1 MSENKGWLE
10 ILRSIIGHID
20 LEKWI
25 ESTSRLFTKRPRR
38 YLWVFLTFALF
49 CVWGGFRN
57 YLYTATHSR
66 EILGEVTF
74 NQEGAK
80 FSFPA
85 LLTFIWA
92 LLFSEGTAK
101 FAFSALLSFTI
112 CAADSSFTTKR
123 IKEMLF
129 FTADD
134 NLNTLILVLS
144 QCGVARAYR
153 TEMELQT
160 TKQHYASDI
169 RASAA
174 ASKTLRI
181 MSIAGYEYIGA
192 GTDSLLYSLIKSRP
206 EINAEF
212 IFLDPIKGGD
222 VLADRVERLKRRSP
236 TLTVDT
242 IKGHIHETTRLLQ
255 GLQPDREGGFSV
267 WQCECQTVFRLI
279 ILDDCLFVSA
289 YKSDA
294 HGHESPMFKINKFDQ
309 TGKMTTDWFDAFEQ
323 IYTLIKSKS
332 SRVI

>member
-1 MSENKGWLE
+1 MSENKGWFE
-10 ILRSIIGHID
+10 IFRRIIGHVD

-57 YLYTATHSR
+57 YLFTATHSS

-74 NQEGAK
+74 NQEGAH
-80 FSFPA
+80 FSAKA
-85 LLTFIWA
+85 LLTSIWA
-92 LLFSEGTAK
+92 LLFSWGTAK
-101 FAFSALLSFTI
+101 FIISAILSFTI

-123 IKEMLF
+123 IKEMLY

-153 TEMELQT
+153 TETELQT

-174 ASKTLRI
+174 ASKTIRI

-192 GTDSLLYSLIKSRP
+192 GTDSLLYTLINNDP

-212 IFLDPIKGGD
+212 IFLDPIKGGN
-222 VLADRVERLKRRSP
+222 VLADRVARLKRRSP
-236 TLTVDT
+236 TLTVEK
-242 IKGHIHETTRLLQ
+242 IKGDMQETMRLLE
-255 GLQPDREGGFSV
+255 GLRPGRRGDFSV

-309 TGKMTTDWFDAFEQ
+309 TGKMMTDWFDAFEQ

-332 SRVI
+332 ARVI